1 MNFAFSNASSSS
13 FSFLDRDDAM
23 IILELERTLSD
34 SPRFN
39 LQRFREILEAKDRY
53 GNGQV
58 SRQQG
63 RRGAIQWGIGE
74 FERQF
79 KDMIYRAGLK

>member
-1 MNFAFSNASSSS
+1 MDFDFSNTSSSS

-39 LQRFREILEAKDRY
+39 LQRFREILEAKDHY

-63 RRGAIQWGIGE
+63 KGAIRWGNSLSNRHWGDHGP
-74 FERQF
+74 R
-79 KDMIYRAGLK
+79 GHT